1 VVAAAG
7 EHASSRFQ
15 RYSLVSEREKG
26 MGTAQGEKERI
37 RGLYEKEAP
46 KYDRGMRFF
55 ERFILGDARRWACA
69 QAEGDVLELAVGT
82 GLNLAHFPP
91 AIRLTGIEFSPAML
105 ELAKR
110 RAAEIGREAD
120 LRVGDAETLEFEDDT
135 FDTVVCTYALCTIPD
150 DRRAVREAKRVL
162 RPGGKLVLTEH
173 VRSPVTAVRAG
184 QRLLGPIM
192 LRFKADHLLREPLD
206 HVRAE
211 GLVVEQVLRSRL
223 GIVERLAARKPDAG
237 TASG

>member
-1 VVAAAG
+1 
-7 EHASSRFQ
+7 
-15 RYSLVSEREKG
+15 
-26 MGTAQGEKERI
+26 MGTAQGEKDRI

-69 QAEGDVLELAVGT
+69 RAEGDVLELAVGT

-91 AIRLTGIEFSPAML
+91 DVRLTGIEFSPAML

-110 RAAEIGREAD
+110 RAAELGREVD
-120 LRVGDAETLEFEDDT
+120 LRPGDAEQLEFDDSS

-162 RPGGKLVLTEH
+162 RPGGMLFLTEH
-173 VRSPVTAVRAG
+173 VRSPRPAVRGG
-184 QRLLGPIM
+184 QSLLAPLM

-211 GLVVEQVLRSRL
+211 GFAVEGLLRSRL
-223 GIVERLAARKPDAG
+223 GIVERLAARKPSAE
-237 TASG
+237 S

>member
-1 VVAAAG
+1 MCGQGAAG
-7 EHASSRFQ
+7 KA
-15 RYSLVSEREKG
+15 G
-26 MGTAQGEKERI
+26 AATEKERV

-69 QAEGDVLELAVGT
+69 RAGGDVLELAVGT
-82 GLNLAHFPP
+82 GLNLPHFPP

-110 RAAEIGREAD
+110 RAMELGREAD
-120 LRVGDAETLEFEDDT
+120 FRLGDAEALEFDDDT

-150 DRRAVREAKRVL
+150 DRQAVREAKRVL
-162 RPGGKLVLTEH
+162 RPGGRLVLTEH
-173 VRSPVTAVRAG
+173 VRSPAPAVRAG
-184 QRLLGPIM
+184 QGLLAPIM

-211 GLVVEQVLRSRL
+211 GFVVEELRRSRL
-223 GIVERLAARKPDAG
+223 GIVERLAARKAG
-237 TASG
+237 AAPTGP